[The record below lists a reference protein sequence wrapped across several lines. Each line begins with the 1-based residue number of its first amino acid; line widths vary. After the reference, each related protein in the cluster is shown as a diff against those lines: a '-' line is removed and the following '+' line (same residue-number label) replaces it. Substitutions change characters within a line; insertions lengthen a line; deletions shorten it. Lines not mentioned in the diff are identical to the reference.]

1 MLKVENLSFGFPGR
15 KIFDDISFQL
25 QRGIVTCLL
34 GGNGSGK
41 TTLFNVIT
49 GFLRPA
55 AGIVRFGDVEITK
68 CAPFRITRLGIAR
81 TFQDLR
87 LIGKLSVRENLL
99 LSLSTQVSEKLLRA
113 LFRPGS
119 GDERNSTNR
128 DKTDMLLSEFF
139 LADVANQPASEISHG
154 QQKLL
159 TLACCSALDADLI
172 LLDEPVAGISPEYRE
187 RIAERLANLKA
198 MGKTIL
204 LHRTPTR
211 FLGTSWRTLSLL
223 GIWPTARVRDAR
235 CAPRRTRCARRLQ
248 LK

>member
-25 QRGIVTCLL
+25 QSGIITCLL

-55 AGIVRFGDVEITK
+55 AGIVRFRDVEITK
-68 CAPFRITRLGIAR
+68 CAPSRISRLGIAR

-99 LSLSTQVSEKLLRA
+99 LSLSTRASEGLMRA
-113 LFRPGS
+113 LFRPEFGN
-119 GDERNSTNR
+119 GCDTTNR

-139 LADVANQPASEISHG
+139 LADVATQPASEISYG

-159 TLACCSALDADLI
+159 TLACCAALDADLI

-187 RIAERLANLKA
+187 RIAERLASLKTT
-198 MGKTIL
+198 GKTIL
-204 LHRTPTR
+204 FIEHQHDFLERVGDHFLFLESGRLHA
-211 FLGTSWRTLSLL
+211 FETLAAL
-223 GIWPTARVRDAR
+223 RDAPVTHD
-235 CAPRRTRCARRLQ
+235 ALN
-248 LK
+248 